1 MATASELVLAS
12 QIEAVRQNAELH
24 GWKFEQLDPA
34 SFILGMLATDGSW
47 FTTLAKCDGFAARPP
62 AWHWYNPET
71 KAIDAPRDSPLGGN
85 FFHSAG
91 VICAPWNR
99 LAYKGVDA
107 RGPHDNWTI
116 GNWMTISETGGTR
129 TLAAMATR
137 IAHELLTA
145 FTKRMG

>member
-1 MATASELVLAS
+1 MATASELVLAT

-24 GWKFEQLDPA
+24 GWMFDLLNGMTFLLGFPA
-34 SFILGMLATDGSW
+34 RDASTFSLM
-47 FTTLAKCDGFAARPP
+47 AKCDGFAGTPP

-71 KAIDAPRDSPLGGN
+71 KMIDAPCDTPLGGS
-85 FFHSAG
+85 FFHSSG

-116 GNWMTISETGGTR
+116 GNWMAIPETGGTR
-129 TLAAMATR
+129 TLASMATR
-137 IAHELLTA
+137 IAHELRIS
-145 FTKRMG
+145 FTQRMG

>member
-1 MATASELVLAS
+1 MATASELILMS
-12 QIEAVRQNAELH
+12 QIEAVRQNSELQ
-24 GWKFEQLDPA
+24 GWTFEQLD
-34 SFILGMLATDGSW
+34 SVNFTLGMPAKDGSR
-47 FTTLAKCDGFAARPP
+47 FTTLAKCDGFAATPP
-62 AWHWYNPET
+62 AWHWYNPGT
-71 KAIDAPRDSPLGGN
+71 KGIDAPRDTPLGGA

-99 LAYKGVDA
+99 LAYKSVDA
-107 RGPHDNWTI
+107 RGPHANWTI

-145 FTKRMG
+145 FVKRMG

>member
-1 MATASELVLAS
+1 M
-12 QIEAVRQNAELH
+12 
-24 GWKFEQLDPA
+24 PA
-34 SFILGMLATDGSW
+34 KDGSR

-71 KAIDAPRDSPLGGN
+71 KAVDAPRDTPLGGS

-116 GNWMTISETGGTR
+116 GNWMTIPETGGTR
-129 TLAAMATR
+129 RSEEHTSELQSLMR
-137 IAHELLTA
+137 ISYAVLCL
-145 FTKRMG
+145 KKK